1 MSIGGQGPIGTVMG
15 AMRYW
20 ERRQESMSH
29 NLANAST
36 DGYKAERV
44 FARLGEEGL
53 EAVSRTDFGSGP
65 VTVTGRP
72 LDVALEGEGYLVV
85 QTERGERW
93 SRGGALAVDATG
105 ALVDAAGNQ
114 VLGEGGPI
122 VLPPGTVEIAT
133 NGAIDVDGI
142 QVGRL
147 RIERAVEVGAA
158 ASAESIDPG
167 REGGVYFRPTD
178 GAEPV
183 LEDRVTVRQGHIEEA
198 NLDPVGSMVEMME
211 IQRAYAALQRSAT
224 VVDGLMD
231 TAANRLGRVG

>member
-1 MSIGGQGPIGTVMG
+1 MSVGGKGPIGTVMS

-36 DGYKAERV
+36 DGFKAERI

-53 EAVSRTDFGSGP
+53 EAVARTDFGAGP
-65 VTVTGRP
+65 VSVTGRP
-72 LDVALEGEGYLVV
+72 LDLALEGDGYLVV

-105 ALVDAAGNQ
+105 ALVDASGNQ
-114 VLGEGGPI
+114 VLGDGGPI
-122 VLPPGTVEIAT
+122 VLPPGTVDIAT
-133 NGAIDVDGI
+133 NGAVNVDGV

-147 RIERAVEVGAA
+147 RIETAA
-158 ASAESIDPG
+158 EGSDGTSLDPG
-167 REGGVYFRPTD
+167 REGGVYFRPAE

-183 LEDRVTVRQGHIEEA
+183 LEDRVTVRQGHIEDA
-198 NLDPVGSMVEMME
+198 NIDPVGSMVEMME
-211 IQRAYAALQRSAT
+211 IQRAYSALQRSAT